1 VRRSPLLYAIVLLV
15 ALALVIGACSGDD
28 DAKDNPSAKPSASEK
43 PPSDGRNTQP
53 SAGQLPPEFTKCMA
67 EQGYPIK
74 SLDEIHSAPQQ
85 VLQACFGA
93 LHGGGG
99 AP

>member
-1 VRRSPLLYAIVLLV
+1 VRCSSLPYPIVVFV

-28 DAKDNPSAKPSASEK
+28 DAKDDPSAKPSASEQRR
-43 PPSDGRNTQP
+43 SDGRNTQP
-53 SAGQLPPEFTKCMA
+53 SPGQLPPEFMKCMA

-74 SLDEIHSAPQQ
+74 SLDEIHAAPQQ